1 MIYIALIVGCALLY
15 KGGDW
20 LLDGMTSIGNKMGW
34 PKAVTGLLLVSV
46 GTSAP
51 ELFVSAGSAIQGHG
65 AMAVGNVIGSNI
77 INTAVVLGIA
87 ASVMVLF
94 VEKVLRQQLVAMML
108 ISIVL
113 IVLLA
118 DAQLARS
125 EGLILLLMMVISF
138 LWAFRPQADSSLDT
152 QSGANA
158 NADNKFHPALMTL
171 LGIFTLLVGAE
182 SLIWGG
188 LALAEKFMISETVV
202 ALTVTALGTSLPEV
216 AATVVAV
223 IRRETSLA
231 VGNVIGSNLLNV
243 GLVLGTSA
251 LIMPLHNVAVSG
263 LTTWVFLGLAF
274 FMFILGIKPAYY
286 PRVAGVALITS
297 YFAYVAALVMA

>member
-1 MIYIALIVGCALLY
+1 MIYVALFVGCVLLY

-77 INTAVVLGIA
+77 INTAIVLGIA

-113 IVLLA
+113 IILLA
-118 DAQLARS
+118 DAQLTRS

-138 LWAFRPQADSSLDT
+138 LWAFKPQTQNTTGASLDT
-152 QSGANA
+152 YTDIEKQR
-158 NADNKFHPALMTL
+158 HPALLTVV
-171 LGIFTLLVGAE
+171 GIVTLLVGAE

-188 LALAEKFMISETVV
+188 LALADRLMISETVV

-216 AATVVAV
+216 AATIVAV

-243 GLVLGTSA
+243 GLVLGASA
-251 LIMPLHNVAVSG
+251 LIAPLQNVAVSG
-263 LTTWVFLGLAF
+263 LTSWVFLGLAF
-274 FMFILGIKPAYY
+274 FMFVLGIKPAYY
-286 PRVAGVALITS
+286 PRIAGVTLILS
-297 YFAYVAALVMA
+297 YFAYVTALVMI